1 MPKARRIRRDGM
13 RLVSWNVN
21 GLRAAI
27 RKGIDGWIDTLG
39 ADVLMLQETRVLE
52 EQLPKDWSWP
62 EGHAV
67 YLHPAEKK
75 GYSGVATL
83 STLEQDVLPGFA
95 WGEDATDI
103 EGRVLV
109 TRHGD
114 LVCVNTYLPN
124 GGGGPERQAY
134 KERWMDA
141 WRAWL
146 APWLDA
152 DHPVVVVGDLNI
164 AHTEDDIWNPKGNAK
179 TSGFLPQERAWFS
192 ELLADGWVD
201 SFRHVKGEGEK
212 IYSWWSNRGNAR
224 ADDKGWR
231 IDYLLC
237 NPAAAKRIVAVDI
250 VRQAGLEVSD
260 HAPCILDLAD

>member
-67 YLHPAEKK
+67 HLHPAEKK

-83 STLEQDVLPGFA
+83 STLQQDVLPGFA

-141 WRAWL
+141 GGHGLRRGRRRS
-146 APWLDA
+146 
-152 DHPVVVVGDLNI
+152 PVVVVGDLNI

-179 TSGFLPQERAWFS
+179 TSGFLPKSGLVQRTAGRRLGRQLPAREGRRR
-192 ELLADGWVD
+192 EDLLLV
-201 SFRHVKGEGEK
+201 VQ
-212 IYSWWSNRGNAR
+212 
-224 ADDKGWR
+224 
-231 IDYLLC
+231 
-237 NPAAAKRIVAVDI
+237 P
-250 VRQAGLEVSD
+250 RQRPS
-260 HAPCILDLAD
+260 

>member
-67 YLHPAEKK
+67 HFILQKKK

-124 GGGGPERQAY
+124 GGGG
-134 KERWMDA
+134 
-141 WRAWL
+141 RAPSVQG
-146 APWLDA
+146 ALDGRRR
-152 DHPVVVVGDLNI
+152 HGLRRGSTQTTLWSWSETSTSP
-164 AHTEDDIWNPKGNAK
+164 TPKT
-179 TSGFLPQERAWFS
+179 TSGTPRQRQDERFLPQERAWFT

-231 IDYLLC
+231 IDYLL
-237 NPAAAKRIVAVDI
+237 
-250 VRQAGLEVSD
+250 
-260 HAPCILDLAD
+260 